1 MKKLTIMLIAL
12 ILIGLCIN
20 LGSSSDNANSILKV
34 NINGEI
40 TSATTTM
47 VNDALK
53 LAEVQQT
60 RLIIVTLNTPG
71 GEVDAVKNI
80 MNLFDNSNITICCFV
95 YPSGVT
101 AWSGG
106 TYVLMASHIAVM
118 ASGTTIGS
126 CQPVLSTGEP
136 ISQSKYV
143 NALAAL
149 MENHAALHD
158 RNETMAKLFVTENDN
173 LGSEKAL
180 QFHVIEFV
188 ADDINTLLMKL
199 ESFTL
204 VRFEKTLGSEVWKL
218 VPNDIAQNYS
228 YRLSFNNIREAN
240 IVEYTPGIQTVLL
253 SILLNPLV
261 SSLLLIIGIF
271 LLFIGIKT
279 PGYGAEITG
288 AVCVVLALIA
298 FGVIGISLG
307 AVVLFAIG
315 VVLIIAELKTH
326 IGVLALGGAICIVI
340 ASLLLFPSPQWLIYY
355 GVIQQIQEVLLI
367 AAAAMASLFSF
378 IVYKAAK
385 ARLSKVRTGK
395 EALIGA
401 RGIAVSDLKPK
412 GEIRV
417 VGEFWQAKAKDDWI
431 KKGEEVE
438 VIDMEGLFLIV
449 RLVKRKGL
457 TA

>member
-1 MKKLTIMLIAL
+1 LKKSVIMLTTL
-12 ILIGLCIN
+12 ILMGLCIN
-20 LGSSSDNANSILKV
+20 LGSSLDNANSILKV
-34 NINGEI
+34 DINGEI
-40 TSATTTM
+40 TLATATM

-53 LAEVQQT
+53 LAEAQQAS
-60 RLIIVTLNTPG
+60 LVIVTLSTPG
-71 GEVDAVKNI
+71 GEVDAVQNI
-80 MNLFDNSNITICCFV
+80 MNLFDNSDIAVCCFV
-95 YPSGVT
+95 YPPGAT

-106 TYVLMASHIAVM
+106 TYVLMASHIAAM
-118 ASGTTIGS
+118 ASTTTIGS

-158 RNETMAKLFVTENDN
+158 RNETMAELFVTENDN
-173 LGSEKAL
+173 LGPGKAL
-180 QFHVIEFV
+180 QFHVIEFI
-188 ADDINTLLMKL
+188 ADDINTLLRKL
-199 ESFTL
+199 EGFTL
-204 VRFEKTLGSEVWKL
+204 VRYEASLGSKVWKV
-218 VPNDIAQNYS
+218 VPNDNAQNYS
-228 YRLSFNNIREAN
+228 YRLSFNNISEAN
-240 IVEYTPGIQTVLL
+240 VVEFTPGIQTVLL

-288 AVCVVLALIA
+288 AVCLILALIA

-315 VVLIIAELKTH
+315 VVLIVAELKTH
-326 IGVLALGGAICIVI
+326 IGVLALSGAICVVV

-355 GVIQQIQEVLLI
+355 EVTQQIQEVLVI
-367 AAAAMASLFSF
+367 AAAAMAALFSF
-378 IVYKAAK
+378 IIFKAAK

-395 EALIGA
+395 EALIGTK
-401 RGIAVSDLKPK
+401 GIAVSDLKPK

-417 VGEFWQAKAKDDWI
+417 VGEFWQAKAQDEWI

-438 VIDMEGLFLIV
+438 VVGMEGLFLIV
-449 RLVKRKGL
+449 RLAKRKSL
-457 TA
+457 TP